1 MKSIKSHIIIAVLA
15 IIVLPV
21 IICAE
26 DYIHWDS
33 NFEAIGLDNISLRNG
48 TSENSA
54 AVTLF
59 ISGNVSI
66 SADNDTESAYAQLHN
81 ASGDTLLTEYKL
93 KFDGTGSGGKTGA
106 NNTEYAEYDSFLSS
120 AVNITYVPD
129 DNDVAVTLWVRASN
143 HSNELADSGQYTATQ
158 TLTVTWGGN

>member
-1 MKSIKSHIIIAVLA
+1 MKSIKSHIIIALSA
-15 IIVLPV
+15 IIMLPV

-26 DYIHWDS
+26 DYIRWAS
-33 NFEAIGLDNISLRNG
+33 NFDAIGLGNISSKDG

-54 AVTLF
+54 TVTLS

-66 SADNDTESAYAQLHN
+66 MADNDTENAYAQLHN
-81 ASGDTLLTEYKL
+81 ASGDTLTTEYKL
-93 KFDGTGSGGKTGA
+93 EFDGNGSSQTGRS
-106 NNTEYAEYDSFLSS
+106 NTDYAEYDSFLSP

-143 HSNELADSGQYTATQ
+143 YENNLADSGQYTAKQ